1 MASTN
6 AHQIKNNDQN
16 SLCGLGDKI
25 RRLTAGVCLFTQIFF
40 PVMATAQNVVHAK
53 PQTTVSSAPPRIE
66 NNTVPYTLGALESAQ
81 SVADRFGISLEE
93 LRRLNQFRT
102 FARGFDNVRQGEELD
117 VPATTSQKSHEQQNA
132 VPPAN
137 GENTLE
143 NQIASTSQR
152 VGTLLSQD
160 MNSEQACGMARG
172 WASSEASG
180 AMTDWL
186 NNFGTARISLGVD
199 EDFSLKN
206 SQFDFLHP
214 WYDTPDYLLF
224 SQHTLHRTDD
234 RTQINTGLGWRH
246 FTSSWMSGINLFFD
260 HDLSRYHSRAGL
272 GAEYWR
278 DYLKLSSNAY
288 IGLTGWRSAP
298 ELDYDYEARPA
309 NGWDLRAEGWLPA
322 WPQLGGKLV
331 YEQYYG
337 DEVALFDKNDRQ
349 SNPHAITAGLNYTPF
364 PLLTL
369 SAEQR
374 QGKQGENDTRFA
386 VDLTWQPSSSMQK
399 QLNPDEVAGRRSLAG
414 SRYDLIDRNNNIV
427 LEYRKKEL
435 IRLSLLDPVKGKSGE
450 IKPLVSSL
458 QTKYALKGYNI
469 EAAALEAA
477 GGKVSTSGKDITVT
491 LPGYRFTN
499 TPETDNTWSIDV
511 TAEDVKGNMSRH
523 EQSMVVIQAPTLSQK
538 DSLLSVNPLTVAADK
553 KSTTTLTVTAH
564 DSDGTPVPGLA
575 LQTRSEGVQDI
586 TLSDWTDNGDG
597 SYIQM
602 LTAGTTSGS
611 VTLTPQING
620 ESAVKESIVVNIVP
634 VVSSRDHSSITIDN
648 VSYYAGD
655 DIKVRV
661 ELKDDS
667 NQPVA
672 YQKEELV
679 KAVTVE
685 NSKPGA
691 TIVWHEEQPGVYAAN
706 YPAHKQGTA
715 LRAQLSLHNWNAPL
729 QSHIYNIEANQNKAR
744 VATLSATNNDV
755 YADKKTF
762 NTLTI
767 NVTDE
772 SDNPLINHQVT
783 FKNEKGSAEFVEPP
797 QQNTDG
803 YGVATI
809 NMVSQVAEEN
819 TISATLPNGF
829 SQRIIAKF
837 VSDSSTPKFKQLV
850 ADPDT
855 IIAGNS
861 QGSTLTATVTDFH
874 NNPLKDMKV
883 NFVAPGGSQLDNTT
897 ATTDQSG
904 IVRVHLTS
912 SKAGSYSVDASLEV
926 DKNIHQSVTIT
937 VVPNREQSVMTL
949 NAGSGSAIANNTN
962 TVILTASVK
971 DVYGHPL
978 PDEDVKFTL
987 PASMTGNFTL
997 SSETAR
1003 TDANGDAVVTLRG
1016 TKAGEFTVTA
1026 TLTRNNT
1033 VAYQQVTFI
1042 GDTNSAQLQP
1052 LTASLNSI
1060 VAGNSTGSTLTATI
1074 LDAYQNPLKDQLVTF
1089 QSNDVTLSGTEV
1101 TTNTLGQATVT
1112 MTSNIAGQH
1121 NVVVSRKA
1129 QASDNKTFSLSVLPD
1144 ESSAK
1149 VISITGAE
1157 KTITVGENITLRI
1170 LVQDAFNNVIAG
1182 QRVRLSAQPTTNITI
1197 GDTAYTDNN
1206 GYAYVNLLSTQPGVY
1221 QVTATLDNNS
1231 SSKVDVNVANGKLE
1245 LTSSK
1250 PETTVHNSEGI
1261 TLTATARNA
1270 ARGELMPGQIIT
1282 FSVTPEGATL
1292 SNTGE
1297 VLTDQ
1302 SGQAKVTLTSDKVN
1316 VYTVTAIMGKDVPVQ
1331 SQVTV
1336 AVKADAKTAHV
1347 VSVVASPD
1355 TITADGIDSS
1365 TITSRVEDDYGFPVE
1380 GVDVSYALDTKG
1392 SPVVNI
1398 PTTRTDQSGQ
1408 VMATIT
1414 STLAETLTVNVQVPG
1429 TANQSATITLV
1440 AGTADES
1447 KSILKSDVGTLKAD
1461 YQQSAK
1467 LTLTLQDKY
1476 GNPIVT
1482 SDHLEFVQ
1490 SGPFVNFLKLSD
1502 IDYSQRNYGEYTVTV
1517 TGGKEGTATL
1527 IPMLNG
1533 VHQANLSISLNLI
1546 HSIKEMSG
1554 HVTANNHTFSTAK
1567 FPSEGFAGAYYTLN
1581 NDNFEAGKTVDDYM
1595 FSSSQSWVSVDASG
1609 KVSFANIGDQTS
1621 VTISAVPRQGGTTYQ
1636 TLIKLKGWWVNNGNH
1651 TNIWLAA
1658 NALCHAKN
1666 DGYNL
1671 PGITHL
1677 TSGENKRT
1685 QGSLYGEWGNVGA
1698 FSSNSQFT
1706 PGAYWTSESDDYSRH
1721 YYVQMLT
1728 GMTGSDADSSPQLT
1742 ACRKSL

>member
-1 MASTN
+1 MWYMLN
-6 AHQIKNNDQN
+6 
-16 SLCGLGDKI
+16 L
-25 RRLTAGVCLFTQIFF
+25 RRQFHL
-40 PVMATAQNVVHAK
+40 
-53 PQTTVSSAPPRIE
+53 PPPLLE

-81 SVADRFGISLEE
+81 SVANRFGISLEE

-160 MNSEQACGMARG
+160 MNSEQASGMARG

-298 ELDYDYEARPA
+298 ELDNDFEARPA

-511 TAEDVKGNMSRH
+511 TAEDVKGNLSRH

-597 SYIQM
+597 SYTQI

-706 YPAHKQGTA
+706 YPAYKQGTA

-772 SDNPLINHQVT
+772 SDNPLTNHQVT

-797 QQNTDG
+797 QQNTDA

-861 QGSTLTATVTDFH
+861 QGSTLTAIITDFH

-962 TVILTASVK
+962 IVTLTASVK

-1089 QSNDVTLSGTEV
+1089 QSNDVTLSETEV

-1270 ARGELMPGQIIT
+1270 RGELMPGQIIT

-1380 GVDVSYALDTKG
+1380 GVDISHGLDTKG

-1408 VMATIT
+1408 VTATIT

-1447 KSILKSDVGTLKAD
+1447 KSILKSDVDTLKAD

-1482 SDHLEFVQ
+1482 SDHLEFVL

-1546 HSIKEMSG
+1546 QSIKEMSG

-1595 FSSSQSWVSVDASG
+1595 FSSSQGWVSVDASG

>member
-25 RRLTAGVCLFTQIFF
+25 RRLTAGVCLFTQFFF

-53 PQTTVSSAPPRIE
+53 PQTTVSSAPPLLE

-81 SVADRFGISLEE
+81 SVANRFGISLEE

-160 MNSEQACGMARG
+160 MNSEQASGMARG

-298 ELDYDYEARPA
+298 ELDNDFEARPA

-511 TAEDVKGNMSRH
+511 TAEDVKGNLSRH

-597 SYIQM
+597 SYTQI

-706 YPAHKQGTA
+706 YPAYKQGTA

-772 SDNPLINHQVT
+772 SDNPLTNHQVT

-797 QQNTDG
+797 QQNTDA

-861 QGSTLTATVTDFH
+861 QGSTLTAIITDFH

-962 TVILTASVK
+962 IVTLTASVK
-971 DVYGHPL
+971 DVYGHLL

-1089 QSNDVTLSGTEV
+1089 QSNDVTLSETEV

-1270 ARGELMPGQIIT
+1270 RGELMPGQIIT

-1380 GVDVSYALDTKG
+1380 GVDISHGLDTKG

-1408 VMATIT
+1408 VTATIT

-1447 KSILKSDVGTLKAD
+1447 KSILKSDVDTLKAD

-1546 HSIKEMSG
+1546 QSIKEMSG

-1595 FSSSQSWVSVDASG
+1595 FSSSQGWVSVDASG

>member
-1 MASTN
+1 MWYMLN
-6 AHQIKNNDQN
+6 
-16 SLCGLGDKI
+16 L
-25 RRLTAGVCLFTQIFF
+25 RRQFHL
-40 PVMATAQNVVHAK
+40 
-53 PQTTVSSAPPRIE
+53 PPPLLE

-81 SVADRFGISLEE
+81 SVANRFGISLEE

-160 MNSEQACGMARG
+160 MNSEQASGMARG

-298 ELDYDYEARPA
+298 ELDNDFEARPA

-511 TAEDVKGNMSRH
+511 TAEDVKGNLSRH

-597 SYIQM
+597 SYTQI

-706 YPAHKQGTA
+706 YPAYKQGTA

-772 SDNPLINHQVT
+772 SDNPLTNHQVT

-797 QQNTDG
+797 QQNTDA

-861 QGSTLTATVTDFH
+861 QGSTLTAIITDFH

-962 TVILTASVK
+962 IVTLTASVK

-1089 QSNDVTLSGTEV
+1089 QSNDVTLSETEV
-1101 TTNTLGQATVT
+1101 TTNTLGQATLT

-1270 ARGELMPGQIIT
+1270 RGELMPGQIIT

-1380 GVDVSYALDTKG
+1380 GVDISHGLDTKG

-1408 VMATIT
+1408 VTATIT

-1447 KSILKSDVGTLKAD
+1447 KSILKSDVDTLKAD

-1546 HSIKEMSG
+1546 QSIKEMSG

-1595 FSSSQSWVSVDASG
+1595 FSSSQGWVSVDASG

>member
-53 PQTTVSSAPPRIE
+53 PQTTVSSAPALIE

-132 VPPAN
+132 IPPAN

-160 MNSEQACGMARG
+160 MNSEQASGMARG

-186 NNFGTARISLGVD
+186 NNFGTAKISLGVD

-511 TAEDVKGNMSRH
+511 TAEDVKGNLSRH

-553 KSTTTLTVTAH
+553 KSTTILIVTAH

-597 SYIQM
+597 SYTQM

-685 NSKPGA
+685 NSKPGT
-691 TIVWHEEQPGVYAAN
+691 TIVWHEEQPGVYTAN

-861 QGSTLTATVTDFH
+861 QGSTLTAIVTDFH

-883 NFVAPGGSQLDNTT
+883 NFVASGGSQLDNTS

-912 SKAGSYSVDASLEV
+912 SKAGSYSVDASLEA

-962 TVILTASVK
+962 TVTLTASVK

-1052 LTASLNSI
+1052 LTASLNPI

-1270 ARGELMPGQIIT
+1270 RGELMPGQIIT

-1316 VYTVTAIMGKDVPVQ
+1316 VYTVTATMGKDVPVQ

-1380 GVDVSYALDTKG
+1380 GVDVSYTLDTKG
-1392 SPVVNI
+1392 RPVVNI

-1408 VMATIT
+1408 VTATIT

-1447 KSILKSDVGTLKAD
+1447 KSILKSDVDTLKAD

-1546 HSIKEMSG
+1546 QSIKEMSG

-1595 FSSSQSWVSVDASG
+1595 FSSSQGWVSVDASG

-1671 PGITHL
+1671 PGIAHL

>member
-1 MASTN
+1 MWYMLN
-6 AHQIKNNDQN
+6 
-16 SLCGLGDKI
+16 L
-25 RRLTAGVCLFTQIFF
+25 RRQFHL
-40 PVMATAQNVVHAK
+40 
-53 PQTTVSSAPPRIE
+53 PPPLLE

-81 SVADRFGISLEE
+81 SVANRFGISLEE

-160 MNSEQACGMARG
+160 MNSEQASGMARG

-288 IGLTGWRSAP
+288 IGLTGWRNAP
-298 ELDYDYEARPA
+298 ELDNDFEARPA

-511 TAEDVKGNMSRH
+511 TAEDVKGNLSRH

-597 SYIQM
+597 SYTQI

-706 YPAHKQGTA
+706 YPAYKQGTA

-772 SDNPLINHQVT
+772 SDNPLTNHQVT

-797 QQNTDG
+797 QQNTDA

-861 QGSTLTATVTDFH
+861 QGSTLTAIITDFH

-962 TVILTASVK
+962 IVTLTASVK

-1089 QSNDVTLSGTEV
+1089 QSNDVTLSETEV

-1270 ARGELMPGQIIT
+1270 RGELMPGQIIT

-1380 GVDVSYALDTKG
+1380 GVDISHGLDTKG

-1408 VMATIT
+1408 VTATIT

-1447 KSILKSDVGTLKAD
+1447 KSILKSDVDTLKAD

-1546 HSIKEMSG
+1546 QSIKEMSG

-1595 FSSSQSWVSVDASG
+1595 FSSSQGWVSVDASG

>member
-1 MASTN
+1 M
-6 AHQIKNNDQN
+6 
-16 SLCGLGDKI
+16 
-25 RRLTAGVCLFTQIFF
+25 
-40 PVMATAQNVVHAK
+40 
-53 PQTTVSSAPPRIE
+53 
-66 NNTVPYTLGALESAQ
+66 PYTLGALESAQ
-81 SVADRFGISLEE
+81 SVANRFGISLEE

-160 MNSEQACGMARG
+160 MNSEQASGMARG

-298 ELDYDYEARPA
+298 ELDNDFEARPA

-511 TAEDVKGNMSRH
+511 TAEDVKGNLSRH

-597 SYIQM
+597 SYTQI

-706 YPAHKQGTA
+706 YPAYKQGTA

-772 SDNPLINHQVT
+772 SDNPLTNHQVT

-797 QQNTDG
+797 QQNTDA

-861 QGSTLTATVTDFH
+861 QGSTLTAIITDFH

-962 TVILTASVK
+962 IVTLTASVK

-1089 QSNDVTLSGTEV
+1089 QSNDVTLSETEV

-1270 ARGELMPGQIIT
+1270 RGELMPGQIIT

-1380 GVDVSYALDTKG
+1380 GVDISHGLDTKG

-1408 VMATIT
+1408 VTATIT

-1447 KSILKSDVGTLKAD
+1447 KSILKSDVDTLKAD

-1546 HSIKEMSG
+1546 QSIKEMSG

-1595 FSSSQSWVSVDASG
+1595 FSSSQGWVSVDASG

-1666 DGYNL
+1666 DGYDL

>member
-1 MASTN
+1 M
-6 AHQIKNNDQN
+6 
-16 SLCGLGDKI
+16 
-25 RRLTAGVCLFTQIFF
+25 
-40 PVMATAQNVVHAK
+40 
-53 PQTTVSSAPPRIE
+53 
-66 NNTVPYTLGALESAQ
+66 PYTLGALESAQ
-81 SVADRFGISLEE
+81 SVANRFGISLEE

-160 MNSEQACGMARG
+160 MNSEQASGMARG

-298 ELDYDYEARPA
+298 ELDNDFEARPA

-414 SRYDLIDRNNNIV
+414 SSYDLIDRNNNIV

-511 TAEDVKGNMSRH
+511 TAEDVKGNLSRH

-597 SYIQM
+597 SYTQI

-706 YPAHKQGTA
+706 YPAYKQGTA

-772 SDNPLINHQVT
+772 SDNPLTNHQVT

-797 QQNTDG
+797 QQNTDA

-861 QGSTLTATVTDFH
+861 QGSTLTAIITDFH

-962 TVILTASVK
+962 IVTLTASVK

-1089 QSNDVTLSGTEV
+1089 QSNDVTLSETEV

-1270 ARGELMPGQIIT
+1270 RGELMPGQIIT

-1380 GVDVSYALDTKG
+1380 GVDISHGLDTKG

-1408 VMATIT
+1408 VTATIT

-1447 KSILKSDVGTLKAD
+1447 KSILKSDVDTLKAD

-1546 HSIKEMSG
+1546 QSIKEMSG

-1595 FSSSQSWVSVDASG
+1595 FSSSQGWVSVDASG

>member
-1 MASTN
+1 
-6 AHQIKNNDQN
+6 
-16 SLCGLGDKI
+16 
-25 RRLTAGVCLFTQIFF
+25 
-40 PVMATAQNVVHAK
+40 
-53 PQTTVSSAPPRIE
+53 
-66 NNTVPYTLGALESAQ
+66 
-81 SVADRFGISLEE
+81 
-93 LRRLNQFRT
+93 
-102 FARGFDNVRQGEELD
+102 
-117 VPATTSQKSHEQQNA
+117 
-132 VPPAN
+132 
-137 GENTLE
+137 
-143 NQIASTSQR
+143 
-152 VGTLLSQD
+152 
-160 MNSEQACGMARG
+160 MARG

-298 ELDYDYEARPA
+298 ELDNDFEARPA

-511 TAEDVKGNMSRH
+511 TAEDVKGNLSRH

-597 SYIQM
+597 SYTQI

-706 YPAHKQGTA
+706 YPAYKQGTA

-772 SDNPLINHQVT
+772 SDNPLTNHQVT

-797 QQNTDG
+797 QQNTDA

-861 QGSTLTATVTDFH
+861 QGSTLTAIITDFH

-962 TVILTASVK
+962 IVTLTASVK

-1089 QSNDVTLSGTEV
+1089 QSNDVTLSETEV

-1157 KTITVGENITLRI
+1157 KTITEGENITLRI

-1261 TLTATARNA
+1261 TLTATARN

-1380 GVDVSYALDTKG
+1380 GVDISHGLDTKG

-1408 VMATIT
+1408 VTATIT

-1447 KSILKSDVGTLKAD
+1447 KSILKSDVDTLKAD

-1546 HSIKEMSG
+1546 QSIKEMSG

-1595 FSSSQSWVSVDASG
+1595 FSSSQGWVSVDASG

>member
-53 PQTTVSSAPPRIE
+53 PQTTVSSAPPLLE

-160 MNSEQACGMARG
+160 MNSEQASGMARG

-450 IKPLVSSL
+450 IKPLVSSI

-511 TAEDVKGNMSRH
+511 TAEDVKGNLSRH

-586 TLSDWTDNGDG
+586 TLSDWTDNDDG
-597 SYIQM
+597 SYTQI

-661 ELKDDS
+661 ELKDES

-691 TIVWHEEQPGVYAAN
+691 TIVWHEEQPGVYTAN

-729 QSHIYNIEANQNKAR
+729 QTHIYNIEANQNKAR

-861 QGSTLTATVTDFH
+861 QGSTLTAIVTDFH

-962 TVILTASVK
+962 IVTLTASVK

-1089 QSNDVTLSGTEV
+1089 QSNDVTLSETEV

-1206 GYAYVNLLSTQPGVY
+1206 GYAYVNLLSTQTGVY

-1261 TLTATARNA
+1261 TLTATARN

-1380 GVDVSYALDTKG
+1380 GVDVSHGLDTKG

-1408 VMATIT
+1408 VTATIT

-1546 HSIKEMSG
+1546 QSIKEMSG

-1595 FSSSQSWVSVDASG
+1595 FSSSQGWVSIDASG

>member
-1 MASTN
+1 MWYMLN
-6 AHQIKNNDQN
+6 
-16 SLCGLGDKI
+16 L
-25 RRLTAGVCLFTQIFF
+25 RRQFHL
-40 PVMATAQNVVHAK
+40 
-53 PQTTVSSAPPRIE
+53 PPPLLE
-66 NNTVPYTLGALESAQ
+66 NNTVPYTLGVLESAQ
-81 SVADRFGISLEE
+81 SVANRFGISLEE

-160 MNSEQACGMARG
+160 MNSEQASGMARG

-298 ELDYDYEARPA
+298 ELDNDFEARPA

-511 TAEDVKGNMSRH
+511 TAEDVKGNLSRH

-597 SYIQM
+597 SYTQI

-706 YPAHKQGTA
+706 YPAYKQGTA

-772 SDNPLINHQVT
+772 SDNPLTNHQVT

-797 QQNTDG
+797 QQNTDA

-861 QGSTLTATVTDFH
+861 QGSTLTAIITDFH

-962 TVILTASVK
+962 IVTLTASVK

-1089 QSNDVTLSGTEV
+1089 QSNDVTLSETEV

-1270 ARGELMPGQIIT
+1270 RGELMPGQIIT

-1380 GVDVSYALDTKG
+1380 GVDISHGLDTKG

-1408 VMATIT
+1408 VTATIT

-1447 KSILKSDVGTLKAD
+1447 KSILKSDVDTLKAD

-1546 HSIKEMSG
+1546 QSIKEMSG

-1595 FSSSQSWVSVDASG
+1595 FSSSQGWVSVDASG

>member
-53 PQTTVSSAPPRIE
+53 PQTTVSSAPPLIE

-160 MNSEQACGMARG
+160 MNSEQASGMARG

-655 DIKVRV
+655 DIKVRM

-861 QGSTLTATVTDFH
+861 QGSTLTAIVTDFH

-962 TVILTASVK
+962 IVTLTASVK

-1089 QSNDVTLSGTEV
+1089 QSNDVTLSETEV

-1270 ARGELMPGQIIT
+1270 RDELMPGQIII

-1316 VYTVTAIMGKDVPVQ
+1316 VYTVTATMGKDVPVQ
-1331 SQVTV
+1331 SKVTV

-1380 GVDVSYALDTKG
+1380 GVDVSHGLDTKG
-1392 SPVVNI
+1392 RPVVNI

-1408 VMATIT
+1408 VTATIT

-1447 KSILKSDVGTLKAD
+1447 KSLLKSDVGTLMAD
-1461 YQQSAK
+1461 YQHSAK

-1595 FSSSQSWVSVDASG
+1595 FSSSQGWVSVDASG

>member
-1 MASTN
+1 MWYMLN
-6 AHQIKNNDQN
+6 
-16 SLCGLGDKI
+16 L
-25 RRLTAGVCLFTQIFF
+25 RRQFHL
-40 PVMATAQNVVHAK
+40 
-53 PQTTVSSAPPRIE
+53 PPPLLE

-81 SVADRFGISLEE
+81 SVANRFGISLEE

-160 MNSEQACGMARG
+160 MNSEQASCMARG

-298 ELDYDYEARPA
+298 ELDNDFEARPA

-511 TAEDVKGNMSRH
+511 TAEDVKGNLSRH

-597 SYIQM
+597 SYTQI

-706 YPAHKQGTA
+706 YPAYKQGTA

-772 SDNPLINHQVT
+772 SDNPLTNHQVT

-797 QQNTDG
+797 QQNTDA

-861 QGSTLTATVTDFH
+861 QGSTLTAIITDFH

-962 TVILTASVK
+962 IVTLTASVK

-1089 QSNDVTLSGTEV
+1089 QSNDVTLSETEV

-1270 ARGELMPGQIIT
+1270 RGELMPGQIIT

-1380 GVDVSYALDTKG
+1380 GVDISHGLDTKG

-1408 VMATIT
+1408 VTATIT

-1447 KSILKSDVGTLKAD
+1447 KSILKSDVDTLKAD

-1546 HSIKEMSG
+1546 QSIKEMSG

-1595 FSSSQSWVSVDASG
+1595 FSSSQGWVSVDASG

>member
-1 MASTN
+1 M
-6 AHQIKNNDQN
+6 
-16 SLCGLGDKI
+16 
-25 RRLTAGVCLFTQIFF
+25 
-40 PVMATAQNVVHAK
+40 
-53 PQTTVSSAPPRIE
+53 
-66 NNTVPYTLGALESAQ
+66 PYTLGALESAQ

-132 VPPAN
+132 IPPAN

-160 MNSEQACGMARG
+160 MNSEQASGMARG

-288 IGLTGWRSAP
+288 IGLTGWRSAS
-298 ELDYDYEARPA
+298 ELDNDFEARPA

-511 TAEDVKGNMSRH
+511 TAEDVKGNLSRH

-597 SYIQM
+597 SYTQM

-861 QGSTLTATVTDFH
+861 QGSTLTAIVTDFH

-926 DKNIHQSVTIT
+926 NKNIHQSVTIT

-962 TVILTASVK
+962 TVTLTASVK

-1270 ARGELMPGQIIT
+1270 RGELMPGQIIT

-1380 GVDVSYALDTKG
+1380 GVDVSYTLDTKG
-1392 SPVVNI
+1392 RPVVNI

-1408 VMATIT
+1408 VTATIT

-1447 KSILKSDVGTLKAD
+1447 KSILKSDVDTLKAD

-1546 HSIKEMSG
+1546 QSIKEMSG

-1595 FSSSQSWVSVDASG
+1595 FSSSQGWVSVDASG

>member
-53 PQTTVSSAPPRIE
+53 PQTTVSSAPPLIE

-160 MNSEQACGMARG
+160 MNSEQASGMARG

-288 IGLTGWRSAP
+288 IGLTGWRSAS
-298 ELDYDYEARPA
+298 ELDNDFEARPA

-597 SYIQM
+597 SYTQM

-691 TIVWHEEQPGVYAAN
+691 TIVWHEEQPGVYTAN

-861 QGSTLTATVTDFH
+861 QGSTLTAIVTDFH

-962 TVILTASVK
+962 IVTLTASVK

-1003 TDANGDAVVTLRG
+1003 TDTNGDAVVTLRG

-1270 ARGELMPGQIIT
+1270 RGELMPGQIIT

-1336 AVKADAKTAHV
+1336 TVKADAKTAHV

-1380 GVDVSYALDTKG
+1380 GVDVSYTLDTKG
-1392 SPVVNI
+1392 RPVVNI

-1408 VMATIT
+1408 VTATIT

-1447 KSILKSDVGTLKAD
+1447 KSILKSDVDTLKAD

-1546 HSIKEMSG
+1546 QSIKEMSG

-1595 FSSSQSWVSVDASG
+1595 FSSSQGWVSVDASG

>member
-25 RRLTAGVCLFTQIFF
+25 RRLTAGVCLFTQFFF

-53 PQTTVSSAPPRIE
+53 PQTTVSSAPPLLE

-132 VPPAN
+132 IPPAN

-160 MNSEQACGMARG
+160 MNSEQASGMARG

-180 AMTDWL
+180 AMADWL
-186 NNFGTARISLGVD
+186 NNFGTAKISLGVD

-298 ELDYDYEARPA
+298 ELDYDFEARPA

-575 LQTRSEGVQDI
+575 LQTRSEGVHDI

-597 SYIQM
+597 SYTQI

-691 TIVWHEEQPGVYAAN
+691 TIVWHEEQPGVYTAN

-861 QGSTLTATVTDFH
+861 QGSTLTAIVTDFH

-962 TVILTASVK
+962 IVTLTASVK

-1052 LTASLNSI
+1052 LTASLNTI

-1270 ARGELMPGQIIT
+1270 RGELMPGQIIT

-1380 GVDVSYALDTKG
+1380 GVDVSHGLDTKG

-1408 VMATIT
+1408 VTATIT

-1447 KSILKSDVGTLKAD
+1447 KSILKSDVDTLKAD

-1517 TGGKEGTATL
+1517 TSGKEGTATL

-1546 HSIKEMSG
+1546 QSIKEMSG

-1706 PGAYWTSESDDYSRH
+1706 PGAYWTSEPDDYSRH

>member
-1 MASTN
+1 M
-6 AHQIKNNDQN
+6 
-16 SLCGLGDKI
+16 
-25 RRLTAGVCLFTQIFF
+25 
-40 PVMATAQNVVHAK
+40 
-53 PQTTVSSAPPRIE
+53 
-66 NNTVPYTLGALESAQ
+66 
-81 SVADRFGISLEE
+81 
-93 LRRLNQFRT
+93 
-102 FARGFDNVRQGEELD
+102 
-117 VPATTSQKSHEQQNA
+117 
-132 VPPAN
+132 
-137 GENTLE
+137 
-143 NQIASTSQR
+143 
-152 VGTLLSQD
+152 
-160 MNSEQACGMARG
+160 
-172 WASSEASG
+172 
-180 AMTDWL
+180 
-186 NNFGTARISLGVD
+186 
-199 EDFSLKN
+199 
-206 SQFDFLHP
+206 
-214 WYDTPDYLLF
+214 
-224 SQHTLHRTDD
+224 
-234 RTQINTGLGWRH
+234 
-246 FTSSWMSGINLFFD
+246 
-260 HDLSRYHSRAGL
+260 
-272 GAEYWR
+272 
-278 DYLKLSSNAY
+278 
-288 IGLTGWRSAP
+288 
-298 ELDYDYEARPA
+298 
-309 NGWDLRAEGWLPA
+309 
-322 WPQLGGKLV
+322 
-331 YEQYYG
+331 
-337 DEVALFDKNDRQ
+337 ALFDKNDRQ

-386 VDLTWQPSSSMQK
+386 VDLTWQPSSSIQK

-706 YPAHKQGTA
+706 YPAHKQRTA

-861 QGSTLTATVTDFH
+861 QGSTLTAIVTDFH

-912 SKAGSYSVDASLEV
+912 SKAGSYSVDASLEM

-962 TVILTASVK
+962 IVTLTASVK

-1182 QRVRLSAQPTTNITI
+1182 QRVILSAQPTTNITI

-1261 TLTATARNA
+1261 TLTATARN

-1380 GVDVSYALDTKG
+1380 GVDVSHGLDTKG

-1408 VMATIT
+1408 VTATIT

-1447 KSILKSDVGTLKAD
+1447 KSILKSDIDTLKAD

-1533 VHQANLSISLNLI
+1533 VHQANLSVSLNLI

-1567 FPSEGFAGAYYTLN
+1567 FPSEGFAGAYYTLD

-1595 FSSSQSWVSVDASG
+1595 FSSSQGWVSVDASG

>member
-1 MASTN
+1 MWYMLN
-6 AHQIKNNDQN
+6 
-16 SLCGLGDKI
+16 L
-25 RRLTAGVCLFTQIFF
+25 RRQFHL
-40 PVMATAQNVVHAK
+40 
-53 PQTTVSSAPPRIE
+53 PPPLLE

-81 SVADRFGISLEE
+81 SVANRFGISLEE

-160 MNSEQACGMARG
+160 MNSEQASGMARG

-298 ELDYDYEARPA
+298 ELDNDFEARPA

-386 VDLTWQPSSSMQK
+386 IDLTWQPSSSMQK

-511 TAEDVKGNMSRH
+511 TAEDVKGNLSRH

-597 SYIQM
+597 SYTQI

-706 YPAHKQGTA
+706 YPAYKQGTA

-772 SDNPLINHQVT
+772 SDNPLTNHQVT

-797 QQNTDG
+797 QQNTDA

-861 QGSTLTATVTDFH
+861 QGSTLTAIITDFH

-962 TVILTASVK
+962 IVTLTASVK

-1089 QSNDVTLSGTEV
+1089 QSNDVTLSETEV

-1270 ARGELMPGQIIT
+1270 RGELMPGQIIT

-1380 GVDVSYALDTKG
+1380 GVDISHGLDTKG

-1408 VMATIT
+1408 VTATIT

-1447 KSILKSDVGTLKAD
+1447 KSILKSDVDTLKAD

-1546 HSIKEMSG
+1546 QSIKEMSG

-1595 FSSSQSWVSVDASG
+1595 FSSSQGWVSVDASG

>member
-53 PQTTVSSAPPRIE
+53 PQTTVSSAPPLIE

-132 VPPAN
+132 IPPAN

-160 MNSEQACGMARG
+160 MNSEQASGMARG

-186 NNFGTARISLGVD
+186 NNFGTAKISLGVD

-298 ELDYDYEARPA
+298 ELDYDFEARPA

-511 TAEDVKGNMSRH
+511 TAEDVKGNLSRH

-597 SYIQM
+597 SYTQI

-772 SDNPLINHQVT
+772 SDNPLTNHQVT

-861 QGSTLTATVTDFH
+861 QGSTLTAIVTDFH

-937 VVPNREQSVMTL
+937 VVPNREQSVLTL

-962 TVILTASVK
+962 TATLTASVK
-971 DVYGHPL
+971 DLYGHPL

-1206 GYAYVNLLSTQPGVY
+1206 GFAYVNLLSTQPGVY

-1270 ARGELMPGQIIT
+1270 RGELMPGQIIT

-1297 VLTDQ
+1297 ILTDQ

-1408 VMATIT
+1408 VTATIT

-1447 KSILKSDVGTLKAD
+1447 KSILKSDVDTLKAD

-1595 FSSSQSWVSVDASG
+1595 FSSSQGWVSVDASG

>member
-1 MASTN
+1 MWYMLN
-6 AHQIKNNDQN
+6 
-16 SLCGLGDKI
+16 L
-25 RRLTAGVCLFTQIFF
+25 RRQFHL
-40 PVMATAQNVVHAK
+40 
-53 PQTTVSSAPPRIE
+53 PPPLLE

-81 SVADRFGISLEE
+81 SVANRFGISLEE

-160 MNSEQACGMARG
+160 MNSEQASGMARG

-298 ELDYDYEARPA
+298 ELDNDFEARPA

-450 IKPLVSSL
+450 IKSLVSSL

-511 TAEDVKGNMSRH
+511 TAEDVKGNLSRH

-597 SYIQM
+597 SYTQI

-706 YPAHKQGTA
+706 YPAYKQGTA

-772 SDNPLINHQVT
+772 SDNPLTNHQVT

-797 QQNTDG
+797 QQNTDA

-861 QGSTLTATVTDFH
+861 QGSTLTAIITDFH

-962 TVILTASVK
+962 IVTLTASVK

-1089 QSNDVTLSGTEV
+1089 QSNDVTLSETEV

-1270 ARGELMPGQIIT
+1270 RGELMPGQIIT

-1380 GVDVSYALDTKG
+1380 GVDISHGLDTKG

-1408 VMATIT
+1408 VTATIT

-1447 KSILKSDVGTLKAD
+1447 KSILKSDVDTLKAD

-1546 HSIKEMSG
+1546 QSIKEMSG

-1595 FSSSQSWVSVDASG
+1595 FSSSQGWVSVDASG

>member
-53 PQTTVSSAPPRIE
+53 PQTTVSSAPPLLE

-132 VPPAN
+132 IPPAN

-160 MNSEQACGMARG
+160 MNSEQASGMARG

-186 NNFGTARISLGVD
+186 NNFGTAKISLGVD

-298 ELDYDYEARPA
+298 ELDNDFEARPA

-511 TAEDVKGNMSRH
+511 TAEDVKGNLSRH

-597 SYIQM
+597 SYTQI

-685 NSKPGA
+685 NSKPGT
-691 TIVWHEEQPGVYAAN
+691 TIVWHEEQPGVYTAN

-797 QQNTDG
+797 QQNTDA

-861 QGSTLTATVTDFH
+861 QGSTLTAIVTDFH

-883 NFVAPGGSQLDNTT
+883 NFVAPGGSQLDNTS

-912 SKAGSYSVDASLEV
+912 SKAGSYSVDASLEA

-1089 QSNDVTLSGTEV
+1089 QSNDVTLSETEV

-1270 ARGELMPGQIIT
+1270 RGELMPGQIIT

-1408 VMATIT
+1408 VTATIT

-1447 KSILKSDVGTLKAD
+1447 KSILKSDVDTLKAD

-1533 VHQANLSISLNLI
+1533 VHQANLSVSLNLI

-1595 FSSSQSWVSVDASG
+1595 FSSSQGWVSVDASG

>member
-1 MASTN
+1 MWYMLN
-6 AHQIKNNDQN
+6 
-16 SLCGLGDKI
+16 L
-25 RRLTAGVCLFTQIFF
+25 RRQFHL
-40 PVMATAQNVVHAK
+40 
-53 PQTTVSSAPPRIE
+53 PPPLLE

-81 SVADRFGISLEE
+81 SVANRFGISLEE

-160 MNSEQACGMARG
+160 MNSEQASGMARG
-172 WASSEASG
+172 WASSEDSG

-298 ELDYDYEARPA
+298 ELDNDFEARPA

-511 TAEDVKGNMSRH
+511 TAEDVKGNLSRH

-597 SYIQM
+597 SYTQI

-706 YPAHKQGTA
+706 YPAYKQGTA

-772 SDNPLINHQVT
+772 SDNPLTNHQVT

-797 QQNTDG
+797 QQNTDA

-861 QGSTLTATVTDFH
+861 QGSTLTAIITDFH

-962 TVILTASVK
+962 IVTLTASVK

-1089 QSNDVTLSGTEV
+1089 QSNDVTLSETEV

-1270 ARGELMPGQIIT
+1270 RGELMPGQIIT

-1380 GVDVSYALDTKG
+1380 GVDISHGLDTKG

-1398 PTTRTDQSGQ
+1398 PTTCTDQSGQ
-1408 VMATIT
+1408 VTATIT

-1447 KSILKSDVGTLKAD
+1447 KSILKSDVDTLKAD

-1546 HSIKEMSG
+1546 QSIKEMSG

-1595 FSSSQSWVSVDASG
+1595 FSSSQGWVSVDASG

>member
-1149 VISITGAE
+1149 VISITGGE

-1261 TLTATARNA
+1261 TLTATARN

>member
-25 RRLTAGVCLFTQIFF
+25 RRLTAGVCLFTQFFF

-53 PQTTVSSAPPRIE
+53 PQTTVSSAPPLLE

-132 VPPAN
+132 IPPAN
-137 GENTLE
+137 GENMLE

-152 VGTLLSQD
+152 VDSLLSQD
-160 MNSEQACGMARG
+160 MNSEQASGMARG

-186 NNFGTARISLGVD
+186 NNFGTAKISLGVD

-298 ELDYDYEARPA
+298 ELDNDFEARPA

-399 QLNPDEVAGRRSLAG
+399 QLNSDEVAGRRSLAG

-511 TAEDVKGNMSRH
+511 TAEDVKGNLSRH

-597 SYIQM
+597 SYTQM

-661 ELKDDS
+661 ELKDES

-685 NSKPGA
+685 NSKPGT
-691 TIVWHEEQPGVYAAN
+691 TIVWHEEQPGVYTAN

-772 SDNPLINHQVT
+772 SDNPLTNHQVT

-861 QGSTLTATVTDFH
+861 QGSTLTAIVTDFH

-949 NAGSGSAIANNTN
+949 NARSGSAIANNTN
-962 TVILTASVK
+962 IVTLTASVK

-1033 VAYQQVTFI
+1033 VAYQQVSFI

-1129 QASDNKTFSLSVLPD
+1129 QASDNKTFNLSVLPD

-1270 ARGELMPGQIIT
+1270 RGELMPGQIIT

-1380 GVDVSYALDTKG
+1380 GVDVSHGLDTKG

-1408 VMATIT
+1408 VTATIT

-1447 KSILKSDVGTLKAD
+1447 KSILKSDVDTLKAD

-1546 HSIKEMSG
+1546 QSIKEMSG

-1595 FSSSQSWVSVDASG
+1595 FSSSQGWVSVDASG

>member
-1 MASTN
+1 M
-6 AHQIKNNDQN
+6 
-16 SLCGLGDKI
+16 
-25 RRLTAGVCLFTQIFF
+25 
-40 PVMATAQNVVHAK
+40 
-53 PQTTVSSAPPRIE
+53 
-66 NNTVPYTLGALESAQ
+66 PYTLGALESAQ

-160 MNSEQACGMARG
+160 MNSEQASGMARG

-214 WYDTPDYLLF
+214 WYDTPDYMLF

-511 TAEDVKGNMSRH
+511 TAEDVKGNLSRH
-523 EQSMVVIQAPTLSQK
+523 EQSVVVIQAPTLSQK

-597 SYIQM
+597 SYTQM

-685 NSKPGA
+685 NSKPGT
-691 TIVWHEEQPGVYAAN
+691 TIVWHEEQPGVYTAN

-772 SDNPLINHQVT
+772 SDNPLTNHQVT

-797 QQNTDG
+797 QQNTDA

-861 QGSTLTATVTDFH
+861 QGSTLTAIVTDFH

-962 TVILTASVK
+962 IVTLTASVK

-1089 QSNDVTLSGTEV
+1089 QSNDVTLSETEV

-1270 ARGELMPGQIIT
+1270 RGELMPGQIIT

-1398 PTTRTDQSGQ
+1398 TTTRTDQSGQ
-1408 VMATIT
+1408 VTATIT

-1546 HSIKEMSG
+1546 QSIKEMSG

-1595 FSSSQSWVSVDASG
+1595 FSSSQGWVSVDASG

-1621 VTISAVPRQGGTTYQ
+1621 VTISAIPRQGGTTYQ

-1671 PGITHL
+1671 PGIAHL

>member
-1 MASTN
+1 M
-6 AHQIKNNDQN
+6 
-16 SLCGLGDKI
+16 
-25 RRLTAGVCLFTQIFF
+25 
-40 PVMATAQNVVHAK
+40 
-53 PQTTVSSAPPRIE
+53 
-66 NNTVPYTLGALESAQ
+66 PYTLGALESAQ
-81 SVADRFGISLEE
+81 SVANRFGISLEE

-160 MNSEQACGMARG
+160 MNSEQASGMARG

-278 DYLKLSSNAY
+278 DYLKLSSNSY

-298 ELDYDYEARPA
+298 ELDNDFEARPA

-511 TAEDVKGNMSRH
+511 TAEDVKGNLSRH

-597 SYIQM
+597 SYTQI

-706 YPAHKQGTA
+706 YPAYKQGTA

-772 SDNPLINHQVT
+772 SDNPLTNHQVT

-797 QQNTDG
+797 QQNTDA

-861 QGSTLTATVTDFH
+861 QGSTLTAIITDFH

-962 TVILTASVK
+962 IVTLTASVK

-1089 QSNDVTLSGTEV
+1089 QSNDVTLSETEV

-1270 ARGELMPGQIIT
+1270 RGELMPGQIIT

-1380 GVDVSYALDTKG
+1380 GVDISHGLDTKG

-1408 VMATIT
+1408 VTATIT

-1447 KSILKSDVGTLKAD
+1447 KSILKSDVDTLKAD

-1546 HSIKEMSG
+1546 QSIKEMSG

-1595 FSSSQSWVSVDASG
+1595 FSSSQGWVSVDASG

>member
-53 PQTTVSSAPPRIE
+53 PQTTVSSAPPLIE

-132 VPPAN
+132 IPPAN

-160 MNSEQACGMARG
+160 MNSEQASGMARG

-186 NNFGTARISLGVD
+186 NNFGTAKISLGVD

-298 ELDYDYEARPA
+298 ELDYDFEARPA

-511 TAEDVKGNMSRH
+511 TAEDVKGNLSRH

-553 KSTTTLTVTAH
+553 KSTTILIVTAH

-597 SYIQM
+597 SYTQI

-685 NSKPGA
+685 NSKPGT
-691 TIVWHEEQPGVYAAN
+691 TIVWHEEQPGVYTAN

-772 SDNPLINHQVT
+772 SDNPLTNHQVT

-797 QQNTDG
+797 QQNTDA

-883 NFVAPGGSQLDNTT
+883 NFVAPGGSQLDNTS

-912 SKAGSYSVDASLEV
+912 SKVGSYSVDASLEA

-962 TVILTASVK
+962 IVTLTASVK

-1270 ARGELMPGQIIT
+1270 RGELMPGQIIT

-1380 GVDVSYALDTKG
+1380 GVDVSHGLDTKG

-1408 VMATIT
+1408 VTATIT

-1447 KSILKSDVGTLKAD
+1447 KSILKSDVDTLKAD

-1546 HSIKEMSG
+1546 RSIKEMSG

>member
-1 MASTN
+1 MWYMLN
-6 AHQIKNNDQN
+6 
-16 SLCGLGDKI
+16 L
-25 RRLTAGVCLFTQIFF
+25 RRQFHL
-40 PVMATAQNVVHAK
+40 
-53 PQTTVSSAPPRIE
+53 PPPLLE

-81 SVADRFGISLEE
+81 SVANRFGISLEE

-160 MNSEQACGMARG
+160 MNSEQASGMARG

-298 ELDYDYEARPA
+298 ELDNDFEARPA

-511 TAEDVKGNMSRH
+511 TAEDVKGNLSRH

-597 SYIQM
+597 SYTQI

-706 YPAHKQGTA
+706 YPAYKQGTA

-772 SDNPLINHQVT
+772 SDNPLTNHQVT

-797 QQNTDG
+797 QQNTDA

-861 QGSTLTATVTDFH
+861 QGSTLTAIITDFH

-883 NFVAPGGSQLDNTT
+883 NFVALGGSQLDNTT

-962 TVILTASVK
+962 IVTLTASVK

-1089 QSNDVTLSGTEV
+1089 QSNDVTLSETEV

-1270 ARGELMPGQIIT
+1270 RGELMPGQIIT

-1380 GVDVSYALDTKG
+1380 GVDISHGLDTKG

-1408 VMATIT
+1408 VTATIT

-1447 KSILKSDVGTLKAD
+1447 KSILKSDVDTLKAD

-1546 HSIKEMSG
+1546 QSIKEMSG

-1595 FSSSQSWVSVDASG
+1595 FSSSQGWVSVDASG

>member
-1 MASTN
+1 MWYMLN
-6 AHQIKNNDQN
+6 
-16 SLCGLGDKI
+16 L
-25 RRLTAGVCLFTQIFF
+25 RRQFHL
-40 PVMATAQNVVHAK
+40 
-53 PQTTVSSAPPRIE
+53 PPPLLE

-81 SVADRFGISLEE
+81 SVANRFGISLEE

-160 MNSEQACGMARG
+160 MNSEQASGMARG

-234 RTQINTGLGWRH
+234 RTQINTGLGWRY

-298 ELDYDYEARPA
+298 ELDNDFEARPA

-511 TAEDVKGNMSRH
+511 TAEDVKGNLSRH

-597 SYIQM
+597 SYTQI

-706 YPAHKQGTA
+706 YPAYKQGTA

-772 SDNPLINHQVT
+772 SDNPLTNHQVT

-797 QQNTDG
+797 QQNTDA

-861 QGSTLTATVTDFH
+861 QGSTLTAIITDFH

-962 TVILTASVK
+962 IVTLTASVK

-1089 QSNDVTLSGTEV
+1089 QSNDVTLSETEV

-1270 ARGELMPGQIIT
+1270 RGELMPGQIIT

-1380 GVDVSYALDTKG
+1380 GVDISHGLDTKG

-1408 VMATIT
+1408 VTATIT

-1447 KSILKSDVGTLKAD
+1447 KSILKSDVDTLKAD

-1546 HSIKEMSG
+1546 QSIKEMSG

-1595 FSSSQSWVSVDASG
+1595 FSSSQGWVSVDASG

>member
-1 MASTN
+1 MWYMLN
-6 AHQIKNNDQN
+6 
-16 SLCGLGDKI
+16 L
-25 RRLTAGVCLFTQIFF
+25 RRQFHL
-40 PVMATAQNVVHAK
+40 
-53 PQTTVSSAPPRIE
+53 PPPLLE

-81 SVADRFGISLEE
+81 SVANRFGISLEE

-160 MNSEQACGMARG
+160 MNSEQASGMARG

-298 ELDYDYEARPA
+298 ELDNDFEARPA

-511 TAEDVKGNMSRH
+511 TAEDVKGNLSRH

-597 SYIQM
+597 SYTQI

-691 TIVWHEEQPGVYAAN
+691 TIVWHEEQPGAYAAN
-706 YPAHKQGTA
+706 YPAYKQGTA

-772 SDNPLINHQVT
+772 SDNPLTNHQVT

-797 QQNTDG
+797 QQNTDA

-861 QGSTLTATVTDFH
+861 QGSTLTAIITDFH

-962 TVILTASVK
+962 IVTLTASVK

-1089 QSNDVTLSGTEV
+1089 QSNDVTLSETEV

-1270 ARGELMPGQIIT
+1270 RGELMPGQIIT

-1380 GVDVSYALDTKG
+1380 GVDISHGLDTKG

-1408 VMATIT
+1408 VTATIT

-1447 KSILKSDVGTLKAD
+1447 KSILKSDVDTLKAD

-1546 HSIKEMSG
+1546 QSIKEMSG

-1595 FSSSQSWVSVDASG
+1595 FSSSQGWVSVDASG

>member
-1 MASTN
+1 MWYMLN
-6 AHQIKNNDQN
+6 
-16 SLCGLGDKI
+16 L
-25 RRLTAGVCLFTQIFF
+25 RRQFHL
-40 PVMATAQNVVHAK
+40 
-53 PQTTVSSAPPRIE
+53 PPPLLE

-81 SVADRFGISLEE
+81 SVANRFGISLEE

-160 MNSEQACGMARG
+160 MNSEQASGMARG

-298 ELDYDYEARPA
+298 ELDNDFEARPA

-511 TAEDVKGNMSRH
+511 TAEDVKGNLSRH

-597 SYIQM
+597 SYTQI

-706 YPAHKQGTA
+706 YPAYKQGTA

-772 SDNPLINHQVT
+772 SDNPLTNHQVT

-797 QQNTDG
+797 QQNTDA

-861 QGSTLTATVTDFH
+861 QGSTLTAIITDFH

-962 TVILTASVK
+962 IVTLTASVK

-1089 QSNDVTLSGTEV
+1089 QSNDVTLSETEV

-1129 QASDNKTFSLSVLPD
+1129 QTSDNKTFSLSVLPD

-1270 ARGELMPGQIIT
+1270 RGELMPGQIIT

-1380 GVDVSYALDTKG
+1380 GVDISHGLDTKG

-1408 VMATIT
+1408 VTATIT

-1447 KSILKSDVGTLKAD
+1447 KSILKSDVDTLKAD

-1546 HSIKEMSG
+1546 QSIKEMSG

-1595 FSSSQSWVSVDASG
+1595 FSSSQGWVSVDASG

>member
-53 PQTTVSSAPPRIE
+53 PQTTVSSAPPLIE

-102 FARGFDNVRQGEELD
+102 FASGFDNVRQGEELD

-160 MNSEQACGMARG
+160 MNSEQASGMARG

-186 NNFGTARISLGVD
+186 NNFGTAKISLGVD

-298 ELDYDYEARPA
+298 ELDNDFEARPA

-349 SNPHAITAGLNYTPF
+349 SNPHAITTGLNYTPF

-386 VDLTWQPSSSMQK
+386 VDLTWQPSSSIQK

-491 LPGYRFTN
+491 LPSYRFTN
-499 TPETDNTWSIDV
+499 PPETDNTWSIDV

-962 TVILTASVK
+962 IVTLTASVK

-1003 TDANGDAVVTLRG
+1003 TDANGDAVATLRG

-1270 ARGELMPGQIIT
+1270 RGELMPGQIIT

-1380 GVDVSYALDTKG
+1380 GVDVSHGLDTKG

-1408 VMATIT
+1408 VTATIT

-1447 KSILKSDVGTLKAD
+1447 KSILKSDVDTLKAD
-1461 YQQSAK
+1461 YQQSVK

-1517 TGGKEGTATL
+1517 TGGKEGIATL

-1567 FPSEGFAGAYYTLN
+1567 FPSEGFAGAYYTLD

-1595 FSSSQSWVSVDASG
+1595 FSSSQGWVSVDASG

>member
-1 MASTN
+1 MPGHN
-6 AHQIKNNDQN
+6 
-16 SLCGLGDKI
+16 
-25 RRLTAGVCLFTQIFF
+25 
-40 PVMATAQNVVHAK
+40 
-53 PQTTVSSAPPRIE
+53 
-66 NNTVPYTLGALESAQ
+66 
-81 SVADRFGISLEE
+81 
-93 LRRLNQFRT
+93 
-102 FARGFDNVRQGEELD
+102 
-117 VPATTSQKSHEQQNA
+117 
-132 VPPAN
+132 
-137 GENTLE
+137 
-143 NQIASTSQR
+143 
-152 VGTLLSQD
+152 
-160 MNSEQACGMARG
+160 
-172 WASSEASG
+172 W
-180 AMTDWL
+180 
-186 NNFGTARISLGVD
+186 
-199 EDFSLKN
+199 
-206 SQFDFLHP
+206 
-214 WYDTPDYLLF
+214 
-224 SQHTLHRTDD
+224 
-234 RTQINTGLGWRH
+234 
-246 FTSSWMSGINLFFD
+246 
-260 HDLSRYHSRAGL
+260 
-272 GAEYWR
+272 
-278 DYLKLSSNAY
+278 
-288 IGLTGWRSAP
+288 
-298 ELDYDYEARPA
+298 
-309 NGWDLRAEGWLPA
+309 
-322 WPQLGGKLV
+322 GGKLV

-511 TAEDVKGNMSRH
+511 TAEDVKGNLSRH

-597 SYIQM
+597 SYTQI

-706 YPAHKQGTA
+706 YPAYKQGTA

-772 SDNPLINHQVT
+772 SDNPLTNHQVT

-797 QQNTDG
+797 QQNTDA

-861 QGSTLTATVTDFH
+861 QGSTLTAIITDFH

-962 TVILTASVK
+962 IVTLTASVK

-1089 QSNDVTLSGTEV
+1089 QSNDVTLSETEV

-1270 ARGELMPGQIIT
+1270 RGELMPGQIIT

-1380 GVDVSYALDTKG
+1380 GVDISHGLDTKG

-1408 VMATIT
+1408 VTATIT

-1447 KSILKSDVGTLKAD
+1447 KSILKSDVDTLKAD

-1546 HSIKEMSG
+1546 QSIKEMSG

-1595 FSSSQSWVSVDASG
+1595 FSSSQGWVSVDASG

>member
-53 PQTTVSSAPPRIE
+53 PQTTVSSAPPLIE

-160 MNSEQACGMARG
+160 MNSEQASGMARG

-186 NNFGTARISLGVD
+186 NNFGTAKISLGVD

-597 SYIQM
+597 SYTQI

-772 SDNPLINHQVT
+772 SDNPLTNHQVT

-797 QQNTDG
+797 QQNTDA

-883 NFVAPGGSQLDNTT
+883 NFVAPGGSQLDNTS

-962 TVILTASVK
+962 IVTLTASVK

-1042 GDTNSAQLQP
+1042 GDTHSAQLEP

-1270 ARGELMPGQIIT
+1270 RGELMPGQIIT

-1380 GVDVSYALDTKG
+1380 GVDVSHGLDTKG

-1408 VMATIT
+1408 VTATIT

-1447 KSILKSDVGTLKAD
+1447 KSILKSDVDTLKAD

-1546 HSIKEMSG
+1546 QSIKEMSG

-1595 FSSSQSWVSVDASG
+1595 FSSSQGWVSVDASG

-1706 PGAYWTSESDDYSRH
+1706 PGAYWTNESDDYSRH

>member
-25 RRLTAGVCLFTQIFF
+25 RRLTAGVCLFTQFFF

-53 PQTTVSSAPPRIE
+53 PQTTVSSAPPLLE

-132 VPPAN
+132 IPPAN
-137 GENTLE
+137 GENMLE

-152 VGTLLSQD
+152 VGSLLSQD
-160 MNSEQACGMARG
+160 MNSEQASGMARG

-186 NNFGTARISLGVD
+186 NNFGTAKISLGVD

-298 ELDYDYEARPA
+298 ELDNDFEARPA

-399 QLNPDEVAGRRSLAG
+399 QLNSDEVAGRRSLAG

-511 TAEDVKGNMSRH
+511 TAEDVKGNLSRH

-597 SYIQM
+597 SYTQM

-661 ELKDDS
+661 ELKDES

-685 NSKPGA
+685 NSKPGT
-691 TIVWHEEQPGVYAAN
+691 TIVWHEEQPGVYTAN

-772 SDNPLINHQVT
+772 SDNPLTNHQVT

-861 QGSTLTATVTDFH
+861 QGSTLTAIVTDFH

-949 NAGSGSAIANNTN
+949 NARSGSAITNNTN
-962 TVILTASVK
+962 IVTLTASVK

-1033 VAYQQVTFI
+1033 VAYQQVSFI

-1129 QASDNKTFSLSVLPD
+1129 QASDNKTFNLSVLPD

-1270 ARGELMPGQIIT
+1270 RGELMPGQIIT

-1380 GVDVSYALDTKG
+1380 GVDVSHGLDTKG

-1408 VMATIT
+1408 VTATIT

-1447 KSILKSDVGTLKAD
+1447 KSILKSDVDTLKAD

-1546 HSIKEMSG
+1546 QSIKEMSG

-1595 FSSSQSWVSVDASG
+1595 FSSSQGWVSVDASG

>member
-1 MASTN
+1 M
-6 AHQIKNNDQN
+6 
-16 SLCGLGDKI
+16 
-25 RRLTAGVCLFTQIFF
+25 
-40 PVMATAQNVVHAK
+40 
-53 PQTTVSSAPPRIE
+53 
-66 NNTVPYTLGALESAQ
+66 PYTLGALESAQ
-81 SVADRFGISLEE
+81 SVANRFGISLEE

-160 MNSEQACGMARG
+160 MNSEQASGMARG

-298 ELDYDYEARPA
+298 ELDNDFEARPA

-511 TAEDVKGNMSRH
+511 TAEDVKGNLSRH

-597 SYIQM
+597 SYTQI

-706 YPAHKQGTA
+706 YPAYKQGTA

-772 SDNPLINHQVT
+772 SDNPLTNHQVT

-797 QQNTDG
+797 QQNTDA

-861 QGSTLTATVTDFH
+861 QGSTLTAIITDFH

-883 NFVAPGGSQLDNTT
+883 NFVAPGGSQLDNMT

-962 TVILTASVK
+962 IVTLTASVK

-1089 QSNDVTLSGTEV
+1089 QSNDVTLSETEV

-1270 ARGELMPGQIIT
+1270 RGELMPGQIIT

-1380 GVDVSYALDTKG
+1380 GVDISHGLDTKG

-1408 VMATIT
+1408 VTATIT

-1447 KSILKSDVGTLKAD
+1447 KSILKSDVDTLKAD

-1546 HSIKEMSG
+1546 QSIKEMSG

-1595 FSSSQSWVSVDASG
+1595 FSSSQGWVSVDASG

>member
-25 RRLTAGVCLFTQIFF
+25 RRLTAGVCLFTQFFF

-53 PQTTVSSAPPRIE
+53 PQTTVSSAPPLLE

-160 MNSEQACGMARG
+160 MNSEQASGMARG

-186 NNFGTARISLGVD
+186 NNFGTAKISLGVD

-298 ELDYDYEARPA
+298 ELDYDFEARPA

-511 TAEDVKGNMSRH
+511 TAEDVKGNLSRH

-661 ELKDDS
+661 ELKDES

-685 NSKPGA
+685 NSKPGT
-691 TIVWHEEQPGVYAAN
+691 TIVWHEEQPGVYTAN

-772 SDNPLINHQVT
+772 SDNPLTNHQVT

-797 QQNTDG
+797 QQNTDA

-861 QGSTLTATVTDFH
+861 QGSTLTAIVTDFH

-962 TVILTASVK
+962 IVTLTASVK

-1033 VAYQQVTFI
+1033 VVYQQVTFI

-1270 ARGELMPGQIIT
+1270 RGELMPGQIIT

-1316 VYTVTAIMGKDVPVQ
+1316 VYTVTAIMSKDVPVQ

-1380 GVDVSYALDTKG
+1380 GVDVSYTLDTKG
-1392 SPVVNI
+1392 RPVVNI

-1408 VMATIT
+1408 VTATIT

-1429 TANQSATITLV
+1429 TANQSAAITLI

-1447 KSILKSDVGTLKAD
+1447 KSILKSDVSTLMAD
-1461 YQQSAK
+1461 YQHSAK

-1533 VHQANLSISLNLI
+1533 VHQANLSVSLNLI
-1546 HSIKEMSG
+1546 RSIKEMSG

-1706 PGAYWTSESDDYSRH
+1706 QGAYWTSESDDYNRH

>member
-1 MASTN
+1 MWYMLN
-6 AHQIKNNDQN
+6 
-16 SLCGLGDKI
+16 L
-25 RRLTAGVCLFTQIFF
+25 RRQFHL
-40 PVMATAQNVVHAK
+40 
-53 PQTTVSSAPPRIE
+53 PPPLLE

-81 SVADRFGISLEE
+81 SVANRFGISLEE

-160 MNSEQACGMARG
+160 MNSEQASGMARG

-298 ELDYDYEARPA
+298 ELDNDFEARPA
-309 NGWDLRAEGWLPA
+309 NGWDLRAEVWLPA

-511 TAEDVKGNMSRH
+511 TAEDVKGNLSRH

-597 SYIQM
+597 SYTQI

-706 YPAHKQGTA
+706 YPAYKQGTA

-772 SDNPLINHQVT
+772 SDNPLTNHQVT

-797 QQNTDG
+797 QQNTDA

-861 QGSTLTATVTDFH
+861 QGSTLTAIITDFH

-962 TVILTASVK
+962 IVTLTASVK

-1089 QSNDVTLSGTEV
+1089 RSNDVTLSETEV

-1270 ARGELMPGQIIT
+1270 RGELMPGQIIT

-1380 GVDVSYALDTKG
+1380 GVDISHGLDTKG

-1408 VMATIT
+1408 VTATIT

-1447 KSILKSDVGTLKAD
+1447 KSILKSDVDTLKAD

-1546 HSIKEMSG
+1546 QSIKEMSG

-1595 FSSSQSWVSVDASG
+1595 FSSSQGWVSVDASG

>member
-1 MASTN
+1 MWYMLN
-6 AHQIKNNDQN
+6 
-16 SLCGLGDKI
+16 L
-25 RRLTAGVCLFTQIFF
+25 RRQFHL
-40 PVMATAQNVVHAK
+40 
-53 PQTTVSSAPPRIE
+53 PPPLLE

-81 SVADRFGISLEE
+81 SVANRFGISLEE

-160 MNSEQACGMARG
+160 MNSEQASGMARG

-298 ELDYDYEARPA
+298 ELDNDFEARPA

-511 TAEDVKGNMSRH
+511 TAEDVKGNLSRH

-597 SYIQM
+597 SYTQI

-706 YPAHKQGTA
+706 YPAYKQGTA

-772 SDNPLINHQVT
+772 SDNPLTNHQVT

-797 QQNTDG
+797 QQNTDA

-861 QGSTLTATVTDFH
+861 QGSTLTAIITDFH

-962 TVILTASVK
+962 IVTLTASVK

-1089 QSNDVTLSGTEV
+1089 QSNDVTLSETEV

-1270 ARGELMPGQIIT
+1270 RGELMPGQIIT

-1380 GVDVSYALDTKG
+1380 GVDISHGLDTKG

-1408 VMATIT
+1408 VTATIT

-1447 KSILKSDVGTLKAD
+1447 KSILKSDVDTLKAD

-1517 TGGKEGTATL
+1517 TGGKEETATL

-1546 HSIKEMSG
+1546 QSIKEMSG

-1595 FSSSQSWVSVDASG
+1595 FSSSQGWVSVDASG

>member
-1 MASTN
+1 M
-6 AHQIKNNDQN
+6 
-16 SLCGLGDKI
+16 
-25 RRLTAGVCLFTQIFF
+25 
-40 PVMATAQNVVHAK
+40 
-53 PQTTVSSAPPRIE
+53 
-66 NNTVPYTLGALESAQ
+66 
-81 SVADRFGISLEE
+81 
-93 LRRLNQFRT
+93 
-102 FARGFDNVRQGEELD
+102 
-117 VPATTSQKSHEQQNA
+117 
-132 VPPAN
+132 
-137 GENTLE
+137 
-143 NQIASTSQR
+143 
-152 VGTLLSQD
+152 
-160 MNSEQACGMARG
+160 
-172 WASSEASG
+172 
-180 AMTDWL
+180 
-186 NNFGTARISLGVD
+186 
-199 EDFSLKN
+199 
-206 SQFDFLHP
+206 
-214 WYDTPDYLLF
+214 
-224 SQHTLHRTDD
+224 
-234 RTQINTGLGWRH
+234 
-246 FTSSWMSGINLFFD
+246 
-260 HDLSRYHSRAGL
+260 
-272 GAEYWR
+272 
-278 DYLKLSSNAY
+278 
-288 IGLTGWRSAP
+288 
-298 ELDYDYEARPA
+298 
-309 NGWDLRAEGWLPA
+309 
-322 WPQLGGKLV
+322 
-331 YEQYYG
+331 
-337 DEVALFDKNDRQ
+337 
-349 SNPHAITAGLNYTPF
+349 
-364 PLLTL
+364 
-369 SAEQR
+369 
-374 QGKQGENDTRFA
+374 
-386 VDLTWQPSSSMQK
+386 
-399 QLNPDEVAGRRSLAG
+399 
-414 SRYDLIDRNNNIV
+414 
-427 LEYRKKEL
+427 
-435 IRLSLLDPVKGKSGE
+435 
-450 IKPLVSSL
+450 
-458 QTKYALKGYNI
+458 
-469 EAAALEAA
+469 
-477 GGKVSTSGKDITVT
+477 
-491 LPGYRFTN
+491 
-499 TPETDNTWSIDV
+499 
-511 TAEDVKGNMSRH
+511 
-523 EQSMVVIQAPTLSQK
+523 
-538 DSLLSVNPLTVAADK
+538 
-553 KSTTTLTVTAH
+553 
-564 DSDGTPVPGLA
+564 PGLA

-597 SYIQM
+597 SYTQI

-691 TIVWHEEQPGVYAAN
+691 TIIWHEEQPGVYTAN

-861 QGSTLTATVTDFH
+861 QGSTLTAIVTDFH

-962 TVILTASVK
+962 IVTLTASVK

-1089 QSNDVTLSGTEV
+1089 QSNDVTLSETEV

-1270 ARGELMPGQIIT
+1270 RGELMPGQIIT

-1380 GVDVSYALDTKG
+1380 GVDVSHGLDTKG

-1408 VMATIT
+1408 VTATIT

-1447 KSILKSDVGTLKAD
+1447 KSILKSDVDTLKAD

-1546 HSIKEMSG
+1546 QSIKEMSG